1 MEYGKMKRITMLFG
15 MLSLGLS
22 ANADININWQT
33 LAGGVL
39 HWEASNPP
47 AGAGDGLNSA
57 GAIWLLLWDQGGG
70 GIDPVGGDP
79 SLPTG
84 DDVLLLTNSSATG
97 PTFNQLDN
105 NISSGTDS
113 GGGGVTVP
121 NAGTLD
127 IYVRVVNT
135 TPLNT
140 AAPFSFFDPTVVG
153 GSATSVVAFD
163 PLVPPPPLPT
173 TVDILLGQTF
183 QQMVLIPEPSTYAL
197 FGMGAFLLFLRRKSL
212 RE

>member
-1 MEYGKMKRITMLFG
+1 MKRITMLFG
-15 MLSLGLS
+15 VLSLGLS
-22 ANADININWQT
+22 ANADVNINWQT

-79 SLPTG
+79 ALPTG

-97 PTFNQLDN
+97 PTFNELNN
-105 NISSGTDS
+105 NIDSGVDS
-113 GGGGVTVP
+113 GGGGVSVP
-121 NAGTLD
+121 TTGSLD

-135 TPLNT
+135 TPANT
-140 AAPFSFFDPTVVG
+140 AAPFSYFDPSLVG

-163 PLVPPPPLPT
+163 PLGGTPPPTPT
-173 TVDILLGQTF
+173 TVDILVGASF

-197 FGMGAFLLFLRRKSL
+197 VGVGAFLLFLRRKSS

>member
-1 MEYGKMKRITMLFG
+1 MKRITMLFG

-22 ANADININWQT
+22 ANADININWLT
-33 LAGGVL
+33 VGAGVL

-47 AGAGDGLNSA
+47 AGAGDGLSSA

-70 GIDPVGGDP
+70 GIDPVGADP

-84 DDVLLLTNSSATG
+84 DDVLLLTDSSATG
-97 PTFNQLDN
+97 PSFNRTDN

-113 GGGGVTVP
+113 VGGGVSVP
-121 NAGTLD
+121 TAGTLD

-135 TPLNT
+135 TPANT
-140 AAPFSFFDPTVVG
+140 ALPFSFFDPTVVG
-153 GSATSVVAFD
+153 GSATAVAAFD
-163 PLVPPPPLPT
+163 PLSGSPPPIPT
-173 TVDILLGQTF
+173 TVDVNLGETF

-197 FGMGAFLLFLRRKSL
+197 FGMGAFLLFLRRKSS